1 MPSDVGMRL
10 QTAFRRHSDGI
21 QTAFRRKLNMK
32 KILYFLMFVFS
43 TSVLAGGAEDN
54 LLSIQSGYRA
64 LLQKQNN
71 LDGKII
77 GMQSDLEDARR
88 RLQAA
93 QADIARLEAEIPAAM
108 AQKARQAEEM
118 RQIGVRLDHAWN
130 AVYGAGERK
139 RRGN

>member
-1 MPSDVGMRL
+1 
-10 QTAFRRHSDGI
+10 
-21 QTAFRRKLNMK
+21 
-32 KILYFLMFVFS
+32 MFFYKRM
-43 TSVLAGGAEDN
+43 GRGAEDN

-108 AQKARQAEEM
+108 AQKP
-118 RQIGVRLDHAWN
+118 GRL
-130 AVYGAGERK
+130 K
-139 RRGN
+139 R

>member
-1 MPSDVGMRL
+1 MPSDVGIRL
-10 QTAFRRHSDGI
+10 QTAFK
-21 QTAFRRKLNMK
+21 RKLKMK
-32 KILYFLMFVFS
+32 KIFYFLMVVFS
-43 TSVLAGGAEDN
+43 TSVWAGDAEDN

-88 RLQAA
+88 RLQTA

-108 AQKARQAEEM
+108 AQKARQAEEL
-118 RQIGVRLDHAWN
+118 RQIGVRLDYAWN
-130 AVYGAGERK
+130 AVYGAGGTK
-139 RRGN
+139 ASGN

>member
-1 MPSDVGMRL
+1 MPSDVGIRF
-10 QTAFRRHSDGI
+10 QTAFK
-21 QTAFRRKLNMK
+21 RKLKMK
-32 KILYFLMFVFS
+32 KIFYFLMVVFS
-43 TSVLAGGAEDN
+43 TSVWAGEAEDN

-93 QADIARLEAEIPAAM
+93 QSDITRLEAEIPNAM
-108 AQKARQAEEM
+108 AMKARQEEEL
-118 RQIGVRLDHAWN
+118 RQAGLRLDNAWN
-130 AVYGAGERK
+130 AVYGAGGMK
-139 RRGN
+139 AAGN

>member
-1 MPSDVGMRL
+1 
-10 QTAFRRHSDGI
+10 
-21 QTAFRRKLNMK
+21 MK

-43 TSVLAGGAEDN
+43 TSVWAGDAGDN

-88 RLQAA
+88 RLQTA

-108 AQKARQAEEM
+108 AQKARQAEEL
-118 RQIGVRLDHAWN
+118 RQIGVRLDYAWN
-130 AVYGAGERK
+130 AVYGAGGTK
-139 RRGN
+139 ASGN

>member
-1 MPSDVGMRL
+1 MPSDVGIRL
-10 QTAFRRHSDGI
+10 QTAFK
-21 QTAFRRKLNMK
+21 RKFKMK
-32 KILYFLMFVFS
+32 KIFYFLMVVFS
-43 TSVLAGGAEDN
+43 TSVWAGDAEDN

-88 RLQAA
+88 RLQTA

-108 AQKARQAEEM
+108 AQKARQAEEL
-118 RQIGVRLDHAWN
+118 RQIGVRLDYAWN
-130 AVYGAGERK
+130 AVYGAGGTK
-139 RRGN
+139 ASGN

>member
-1 MPSDVGMRL
+1 
-10 QTAFRRHSDGI
+10 
-21 QTAFRRKLNMK
+21 MK
-32 KILYFLMFVFS
+32 KILYFLIFVFS
-43 TSVLAGGAEDN
+43 TSVWAGDAEDN

-108 AQKARQAEEM
+108 AQKARQAEEL

-130 AVYGAGERK
+130 AVYGAGGTK
-139 RRGN
+139 ASGN